1 MKFRILHHD
10 DQERLIEELKA
21 RFEDPTICF
30 EKTEGLSEN
39 NLSQINMELEEEA
52 WRFISQRGHL
62 LDDIRNVSEYIVEIQ
77 VIES

>member
-39 NLSQINMELEEEA
+39 NLSQINMELEEEGLEVY
-52 WRFISQRGHL
+52 ISTRAL
-62 LDDIRNVSEYIVEIQ
+62 TR
-77 VIES
+77 

>member
-52 WRFISQRGHL
+52 LEVYISTRAL
-62 LDDIRNVSEYIVEIQ
+62 TR
-77 VIES
+77 

>member
-21 RFEDPTICF
+21 RFEDPIICF

-52 WRFISQRGHL
+52 SGGLYLNAGTYSMTLETSASISLR
-62 LDDIRNVSEYIVEIQ
+62 YK
-77 VIES
+77 